1 MSSVSRVGET
11 KRSRS
16 WEMKPLIFK
25 LSKRQVW
32 LLELCVFQLAVPDP
46 ARLCAGCW
54 LLPAAAVYWK

>member
-46 ARLCAGCW
+46 ARLCPGCW